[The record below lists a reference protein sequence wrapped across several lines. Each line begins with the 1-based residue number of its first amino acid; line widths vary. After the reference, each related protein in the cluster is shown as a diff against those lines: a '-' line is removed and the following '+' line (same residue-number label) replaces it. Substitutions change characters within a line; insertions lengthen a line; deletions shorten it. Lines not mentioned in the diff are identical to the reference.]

1 MLLAEAKSLFSMQP
15 ARFLS
20 NPKAS
25 AHYLWLLIKQ
35 GAQGLQPLTLAELV
49 AEVQKLSKPSRK
61 KKR

>member
-1 MLLAEAKSLFSMQP
+1 MQP
-15 ARFLS
+15 VRFLP

-35 GAQGLQPLTLAELV
+35 GAQRLQPLTLVELV
-49 AEVQKLSKPSRK
+49 AEAQKLAKPPRK